1 MNNNKKMQLYERNFC
16 LFPCFPQKMWQNIA
30 ACAAICC
37 MSLIIRRFM
46 AAMFVENCA
55 LTVPLLCRWAEAQVV
70 ASCIAYLIA
79 LPTELLEGE
88 PKVGEIR
95 QVAGS
100 QVLGEFLLDG

>member
-1 MNNNKKMQLYERNFC
+1 MNNDKKMQLYERNFC
-16 LFPCFPQKMWQNIA
+16 LFPCFSQNVANIA

-37 MSLIIRRFM
+37 MFLIIRRFLT
-46 AAMFVENCA
+46 AMFAENYA

-79 LPTELLEGE
+79 LPTEFLEGE

>member
-1 MNNNKKMQLYERNFC
+1 MCVCVHGDMWRGFFSFIKKYR
-16 LFPCFPQKMWQNIA
+16 NIA
-30 ACAAICC
+30 ACAAFCC
-37 MSLIIRRFM
+37 MSLIIRRFV
-46 AAMFVENCA
+46 AAMFVENYA

>member
-1 MNNNKKMQLYERNFC
+1 MKEISVYFLVFTENVA
-16 LFPCFPQKMWQNIA
+16 NIA

>member
-1 MNNNKKMQLYERNFC
+1 MNNNKKMQLYERNF
-16 LFPCFPQKMWQNIA
+16 
-30 ACAAICC
+30 
-37 MSLIIRRFM
+37 MSLIIRRFV
-46 AAMFVENCA
+46 AAMFAGNYA
-55 LTVPLLCRWAEAQVV
+55 LTVPLPCRWAEAQVV

-79 LPTELLEGE
+79 LPTEFLEGE